1 MHINSLVPGN
11 DIDHDHHHDFNDDHN
26 HDFNDDIDL
35 MMMMIMMQSH
45 FAEING
51 FARATALTLSSS
63 PRTFVLWYS
72 PI

>member
-1 MHINSLVPGN
+1 MRINSLVPGN
-11 DIDHDHHHDFNDDHN
+11 DIDHDHN

>member
-1 MHINSLVPGN
+1 MRINSLVPGN
-11 DIDHDHHHDFNDDHN
+11 DIDHHHN
-26 HDFNDDIDL
+26 HDFNDDDDHDL
-35 MMMMIMMQSH
+35 MMIMMQSH
-45 FAEING
+45 FGEING

>member
-1 MHINSLVPGN
+1 MRINSLVPGN
-11 DIDHDHHHDFNDDHN
+11 DIDHHHHHDFNDDHN

-63 PRTFVLWYS
+63 PRTFVL
-72 PI
+72 

>member
-1 MHINSLVPGN
+1 MRINSLVPGN
-11 DIDHDHHHDFNDDHN
+11 DIDHDHN
-26 HDFNDDIDL
+26 HDFNDGDDHDL
-35 MMMMIMMQSH
+35 MKIMIMMQSH